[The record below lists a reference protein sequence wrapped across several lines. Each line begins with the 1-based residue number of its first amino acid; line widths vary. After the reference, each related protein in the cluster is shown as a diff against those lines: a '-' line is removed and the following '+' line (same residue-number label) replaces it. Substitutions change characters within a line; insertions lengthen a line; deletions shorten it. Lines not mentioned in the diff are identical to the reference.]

1 MSGLRDEA
9 RLSAMPIRLAR
20 ALLAVLTLAAMTTAL
35 AAGEPREPAPRDW
48 KAIKAVIGD
57 QLATL
62 KKDDGARAF
71 KHAAP
76 ALQAQFGDAA
86 TFLRMVHAGYQPL
99 IDARHRE
106 YLDGAVVEGQV
117 IQPVR
122 LVLKD
127 DTVLVALYTMQKDD
141 AGRWR
146 IAGCL
151 LAPSTVKSA

>member
-1 MSGLRDEA
+1 MNVNAVRMA
-9 RLSAMPIRLAR
+9 RTLFAILVLATTS
-20 ALLAVLTLAAMTTAL
+20 TLAAS
-35 AAGEPREPAPRDW
+35 AAGEPTPREW

-57 QLATL
+57 QLTAL
-62 KKDDGARAF
+62 KQDDGARAF

-76 ALQAQFGDAA
+76 GLQAQFCDAA
-86 TFLRMVHAGYQPL
+86 TFMQMVHAGYQPL
-99 IDARHRE
+99 IDARYRE
-106 YLDGAVVEGQV
+106 YLDGAVVDGQV

-122 LVLKD
+122 LVLRD
-127 DTVLVALYTMQKDD
+127 DKVLVALYTMQKDD